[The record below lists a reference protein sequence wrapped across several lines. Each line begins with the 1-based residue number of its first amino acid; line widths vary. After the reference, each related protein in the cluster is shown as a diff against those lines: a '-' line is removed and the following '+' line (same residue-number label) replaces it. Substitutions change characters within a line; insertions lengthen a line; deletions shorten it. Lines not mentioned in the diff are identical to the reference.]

1 MAGKVYYVK
10 AGKRDS
16 IQAISKKLGVLIEKS
31 KVLSFI
37 GKDDFTAIKMHFG
50 DKGNTGHIRSEWIR
64 EAVKHVKRLTANA
77 FLSDSNVIYKASSRT
92 NSIDH
97 LRIASEHGFNPEEVG
112 VPVLIAD
119 GLRGRNFV
127 EVPVKGRHFSKI
139 KMASDFAD
147 CDSLL
152 AMTHITGHI
161 LTGMGGAI
169 KNVGMGCA
177 SRRGKYEQHCG
188 TVPEVDASHCAGCGE
203 CAGICPSGALS
214 LKGGKVSIAKDTCL
228 GCGECAVVC
237 RTKAIEIRWSETLEN
252 LQEKMVEYAKGII
265 DSFGSN
271 VGYISFIIK
280 VTKDCDC
287 LAKDDPRIVDDL
299 GILASHDPVAI
310 DKASVDL
317 IRASSG
323 KDVFAA
329 GYPETDWSVQL
340 NYANKMGLGSLEY
353 KLEEVR

>member
-10 AGKRDS
+10 TNKRDS
-16 IQAISKKLGVLIEKS
+16 VQAISKKLGTLIGES

-64 EAVKHVKRLTANA
+64 EAVKHVKSLTANA

-97 LRIASEHGFNPEEVG
+97 LRIASEHGFNPENIG

-139 KMASDFAD
+139 KMAADFAD
-147 CDSLL
+147 CDGLL

-188 TVPEVDASHCAGCGE
+188 AVPEVDASHCAGCGE
-203 CAGICPSGALS
+203 CVGICPAGALS
-214 LKGGKVSIAKDTCL
+214 LKNKKVAIAKDACL

-237 RTKAIEIRWSETLEN
+237 KTKAIEIRWSETLEN
-252 LQEKMVEYAKGII
+252 LQEKMVEYAKGVI

-271 VGYISFIIK
+271 VGYINFLIK
-280 VTKDCDC
+280 VTRDCDC
-287 LAKDDPRIVDDL
+287 LAKDDPRIADDL
-299 GILASHDPVAI
+299 GILASRDPVAI

-317 IRASSG
+317 IKASSG
-323 KDVFAA
+323 KDIFAA

-340 NYANKMGLGSLEY
+340 NYADKMGLGSLEY